1 MKRKELK
8 ILGLSYSQTQIGSY
22 VIVLTDKK
30 NRRKIPL
37 IIKSNEAQKI
47 ALELEG
53 IKSTRPLIYD
63 VIKSMSDA
71 YGIDVQEV
79 FIHQLLEGIFYTK
92 IFTSNGIE
100 ELEFEASVGDA
111 LALAT
116 IFKCPI
122 YTTPEILESAGVI
135 INDDGTTPDDI
146 DDIDDDID
154 DVDEIDELLDMIDD
168 TPKAKRVVSADDLEK
183 MMHEAIENEEYE
195 IAAELRDR
203 IQKLKEEK

>member
-30 NRRKIPL
+30 SVRKIPL
-37 IIKSNEAQKI
+37 IIRANEAQKI

-63 VIKSMSDA
+63 VIKSLSDA
-71 YGIDVQEV
+71 YMIDVQEI
-79 FIHQLLEGIFYTK
+79 FIYQLLEGIFYTK
-92 IFTSNGIE
+92 IITSNG
-100 ELEFEASVGDA
+100 LEDFEFDCPVGDA
-111 LALAT
+111 IAIST

-122 YTTPEILESAGVI
+122 YTTGEILETAGVI
-135 INDDGTTPDDI
+135 INDDGTTPEEENDDI
-146 DDIDDDID
+146 DDMDDIDDDEFLDFID
-154 DVDEIDELLDMIDD
+154 DK
-168 TPKAKRVVSADDLEK
+168 PKRVVSVSDLEK
-183 MMHEAIENEEYE
+183 MMQQAIENEEYE

-203 IQKLKEEK
+203 IQNFKEE